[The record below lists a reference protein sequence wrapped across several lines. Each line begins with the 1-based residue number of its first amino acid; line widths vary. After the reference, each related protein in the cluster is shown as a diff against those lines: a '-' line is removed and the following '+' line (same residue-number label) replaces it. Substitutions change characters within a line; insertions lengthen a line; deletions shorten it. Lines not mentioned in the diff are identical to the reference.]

1 LESAGWLSRDRQ
13 MVLLPSFWG
22 TAVTRP
28 KSSSA
33 SGPDSYPF
41 LPIETEHWLAIV
53 RSMQLS
59 PQQARIVELLLRGMC
74 LKQIAEAMSIGQPTV
89 RTYLDR
95 VFDRTGTHGR
105 MEMALH
111 VLGISHQID
120 RGKGVSKTDDT

>member
-1 LESAGWLSRDRQ
+1 
-13 MVLLPSFWG
+13 M
-22 TAVTRP
+22 TRP
-28 KSSSA
+28 KNSSA
-33 SGPDSYPF
+33 VNSQSCPL
-41 LPIETEHWLAIV
+41 LPIEAEHWLAIV

-74 LKQIAEAMSIGQPTV
+74 LKQIAETMSIGQPTV

-105 MEMALH
+105 MELALH

>member
-1 LESAGWLSRDRQ
+1 MPLGGGSLS
-13 MVLLPSFWG
+13 VLGPALFLQG
-22 TAVTRP
+22 AAVTRP
-28 KSSSA
+28 KNSSA
-33 SGPDSYPF
+33 DDSQSCPL

-59 PQQARIVELLLRGMC
+59 PQQARIVELVLRGMC

-95 VFDRTGTHGR
+95 VFDRTGTRGR
-105 MEMALH
+105 MELALH